1 MKEHIARWRKCEET
15 LAKLLKE
22 GKDTGDFAI
31 EEKGKGEVWKK
42 ERKDVNQKKKDQ
54 EGGSITMVSN
64 MHLQNPLT
72 LEKGWPQ
79 EQIGHQFDLK
89 KKEKKKKQE
98 LLGRKTKGDKNGC

>member
-42 ERKDVNQKKKDQ
+42 ERKYVNQKKKD
-54 EGGSITMVSN
+54 
-64 MHLQNPLT
+64 
-72 LEKGWPQ
+72 
-79 EQIGHQFDLK
+79 
-89 KKEKKKKQE
+89 
-98 LLGRKTKGDKNGC
+98 

>member
-42 ERKDVNQKKKDQ
+42 ERKYVNQKKKR
-54 EGGSITMVSN
+54 
-64 MHLQNPLT
+64 
-72 LEKGWPQ
+72 
-79 EQIGHQFDLK
+79 
-89 KKEKKKKQE
+89 
-98 LLGRKTKGDKNGC
+98 LGRRKYNDGEQYAPLEPSDSKEGMALGTDWALV